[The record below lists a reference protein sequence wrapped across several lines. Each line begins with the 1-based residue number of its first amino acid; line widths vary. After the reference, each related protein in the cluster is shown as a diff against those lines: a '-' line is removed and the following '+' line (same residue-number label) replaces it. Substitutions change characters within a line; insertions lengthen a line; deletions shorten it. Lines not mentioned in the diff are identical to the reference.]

1 MRTLKIG
8 YRRDIQGLRGVACLL
23 VVFCHFNVPGFDDG
37 YIGVDIFFVL
47 SGFLITQ
54 MLAKLSTDQNQ
65 ETSILNSF
73 GAFRLFI
80 LKRTA
85 RIVPA
90 ALVVGLLT
98 ALMAYLKY
106 SELHF
111 KQVLRDFLF
120 SISFLANLHFSAL
133 DANYFTKFSSTSLFQ
148 HYWSLAVEWQ
158 FYIFFGLFFTL
169 ARFLHVN
176 QLLRLLIIEA
186 FLFGSL
192 LVFLTSASDS
202 TSTYYST
209 SSRSWELVAG
219 SVAFLVQIK
228 SRRLKKLSSSDLFFA
243 SSLLLIFGSA
253 FLPLELNWKIRVI
266 LAVCGTS
273 LIMIHSGISHS
284 MLKRV
289 LESKFLV
296 STGQISYSLYLIH
309 WPVYILILKGSQRVF
324 LDTAIALFVSF
335 SLAILSYNYIEL
347 KFNSNPMKKF
357 DAFSKQKR
365 VKNIYLSSLAIMIF
379 AYMPYGII
387 EIHNE
392 KKLVPYTSAEIIAP
406 TYSTSEWKHEILLG
420 TTLNQLPIRVFPSL
434 ADLNSASYGANDK
447 LYCLQTKVIE
457 SPDCSFGSTS
467 KEAKIIVVLGD
478 SHAFAVLPAIAAVF
492 DLSKFRVIPILR
504 ANCQVAFEPTNT
516 KGERDC
522 AQHRIWAQNKVKEIH
537 PYAVILQDSGSVN
550 PAVDFQT
557 NLSKSLLALAP
568 QTDKLIYLGWI
579 YGLPKIVEC
588 LTRTNELT
596 PECNSVEGRWY
607 EKHQLLAEVAV
618 RSIGGLYINPMGFFC
633 TKSLCPVVIG
643 DIIVTADGAHIT
655 TPMAIQLGRLL
666 RPVINGYLEK

>member
-1 MRTLKIG
+1 M
-8 YRRDIQGLRGVACLL
+8 
-23 VVFCHFNVPGFDDG
+23 
-37 YIGVDIFFVL
+37 L

-54 MLAKLSTDQNQ
+54 MLVKLSTDQNQ

-98 ALMAYLKY
+98 ALIAYFNY
-106 SELHF
+106 SELQF
-111 KQVLRDFLF
+111 KQVMRDFLF

-133 DANYFTKFSSTSLFQ
+133 DANYFTRLSSPSLFQ

-169 ARFLHVN
+169 ARLRHVN
-176 QLLRLLIIEA
+176 QSLRLLIVEA
-186 FLFGSL
+186 FLLGSL

-202 TSTYYST
+202 SSTYYST

-228 SRRLKKLSSSDLFFA
+228 SRSLKKLCSSNLFFS

-253 FLPLELNWKIRVI
+253 FLPLELNWKIRV
-266 LAVCGTS
+266 AVAACGTS
-273 LIMIHSGISHS
+273 LIMIHTGISPS
-284 MLKRV
+284 MLRRI
-289 LESKFLV
+289 LESKFFV

-309 WPVYILILKGSQRVF
+309 WPVYMLILKGSQRVF
-324 LDTAIALFVSF
+324 LDTSIAIIVSI

-347 KFNSNPMKKF
+347 KFNSNPMKKGE
-357 DAFSKQKR
+357 AFLKQQR
-365 VKNIYLSSLAIMIF
+365 VKNYCISSLAIIIF

-392 KKLVPYTSAEIIAP
+392 KKLAPHTSTEIIAP
-406 TYSTSEWKHEILLG
+406 TYSASEWKHEILLA
-420 TTLNQLPIRVFPSL
+420 TTLNELPTRVFPSL
-434 ADLNSASYGANDK
+434 KDLNSASYGVNYK
-447 LYCLQTKVIE
+447 LVCLQTKVIE

-478 SHAFAVLPAIAAVF
+478 SHAFAALPAIAAVF
-492 DLSKFRVIPILR
+492 DLNKFRIIPILR
-504 ANCQVAFEPTNT
+504 ANCEVAFEPTNT
-516 KGERDC
+516 QGERDC

-537 PYAVILQDSGSVN
+537 PFAIILQDSGSVN
-550 PAVDFQT
+550 LPVDFQT
-557 NLSKSLLALAP
+557 NLSNSLLALAKH
-568 QTDKLIYLGWI
+568 TDKLIYLGWI

-618 RSIGGLYINPMGFFC
+618 RSVGGLYINPMGFFC

-655 TPMAIQLGRLL
+655 TPMALQLGRLL
-666 RPVINGYLEK
+666 KPVIDGYLEK